1 MKKLFLI
8 FTLLF
13 ITLGLA
19 SCKEDPTPVETI
31 DNTIDATL
39 LIDNIT
45 ITKGENV
52 NIDYQITP
60 AGTFGVVTFEI
71 VSSTPAYTIS
81 ITGTTLTALEA
92 GTASVKATATNMS
105 GASKTFST
113 EKTFT
118 VTVNPIP
125 VVAGQFVLNGGFE
138 FGMNEWTVESLYG
151 DSAYGTA
158 VVDNYPHSGE
168 AALNL
173 WYDDDLD
180 ELSDPLDL
188 KIGQTLSGLSDGTYL
203 FSLWYQGTATSITM
217 TTKDGQTILET
228 KEFSGY
234 DYSIVPN
241 HDGYVN
247 YGFEVVI
254 SGITSIQIEIHI
266 LGAAEAWGYLDDVS
280 FKLGTIDDLE
290 VAPKTGEQGFVNFV
304 DGGNFASLDAWTVE
318 ITGAATNKT
327 ATLSSGRL
335 SIWADGVANF
345 KVYQEKT
352 LIEETYNLVIYLN
365 GGAIGTEFNADDA
378 YAYVKMGETVFEL
391 ELTPEGWNGGEL
403 KRVEL
408 SDISLSG
415 TVEIGIHI
423 NFTGGSNNWINLDNF
438 SLWSYEIEV
447 SEDDVN
453 AALAVDVLID
463 DLPSVTELTVDDED
477 AVQAARTAYDLL
489 TPLQKSYVLGL
500 STLIQLEEKL
510 NLLLTGDAL
519 DVFNTEGTFQ
529 AGDSWLMSAVN
540 WTVTAGNTYV
550 TDWGYN
556 STQSYNV
563 FKDQSILTGSIEK
576 ELALEAGDYEFS
588 VYIAGGGL
596 TSFSVKIGDITE
608 NITITSAEYTKYSF
622 EFSVT
627 AGTYIVE
634 IEMVRPDTNGWVHID
649 DVKIN
654 EVLPSALD
662 LFNEDAQFESSDWT
676 MATIN
681 WTVTGGNAWTDG
693 DWPQAGTQS
702 YNFFKNVSTL
712 EASITRDL
720 FLEANTYTVSLYFA
734 GGDLTSLT
742 MSIGDHDETFII
754 TSSYALYTFEF
765 TVAEGTYPITLEAIR
780 PTTAGWVHVDN
791 LVILVKDVE

>member
-1 MKKLFLI
+1 MKKI
-8 FTLLF
+8 FSALMLV
-13 ITLGLA
+13 IVLLGLA
-19 SCKEDPTPVETI
+19 ACKEDLTPVETI

-39 LIDNIT
+39 LIENIT
-45 ITKGENV
+45 LTKGESV

-71 VSSTPAYTIS
+71 ISSTPANTIS
-81 ITGTTLTALEA
+81 ITGTTLSALEA

-105 GASKTFST
+105 GASKTFT
-113 EKTFT
+113 AEKTFT
-118 VTVNPIP
+118 VTVEAIP
-125 VVAGQFVLNGGFE
+125 VVEGQFVLNGGFE

-158 VVDNYPHSGE
+158 VVDNYPHGGE

-188 KIGQTLSGLSDGTYL
+188 KISQTLTGLTNGTYL
-203 FSLWYQGTATSITM
+203 FSLWYQGTATSIAM
-217 TTKDGQTILET
+217 TAKNGDTVLVTE
-228 KEFSGY
+228 EFSGY
-234 DYSIVPN
+234 DYRIVPD

-247 YGFEVVI
+247 YGFEVVV
-254 SGITSIQIEIHI
+254 SGFTSLDIEIHI

-280 FKLGTIDDLE
+280 FKLGTLDDLE
-290 VAPKTGEQGFVNFV
+290 VAPMSGEDGFVNFV
-304 DGGNFASLDAWTVE
+304 DGGTFASLDAWTVE

-327 ATLSSGRL
+327 ANLSSGRL
-335 SIWADGVANF
+335 SIWADGLANF

-352 LIEETYNLVIYLN
+352 LIDETYNLVIYLN

-378 YAYVKMGETVFEL
+378 YAYVKMGETVHEL
-391 ELTPEGWNGGEL
+391 DLTPEGWNGGEL

-408 SDISLSG
+408 SNLSLSG
-415 TVEIGIHI
+415 TVEIGIYI

-438 SLWSYEIEV
+438 ALWSYEIEV

-463 DLPSVTELTVDDED
+463 ALPLVTELTVED
-477 AVQAARTAYDLL
+477 QALVEAARTAFDLL

-500 STLIQLEEKL
+500 STLVGLEEKL

-519 DVFNTEGTFQ
+519 DVFNSEGTFQ

-540 WTVTAGNTYV
+540 WTVNTGNSYV

-563 FKDQSILTGSIEK
+563 FKDLSILTGSIEK
-576 ELALEAGDYEFS
+576 DLILEAGDYNFS

-596 TSFSVKIGDITE
+596 TSFIVNIGTITE
-608 NITITSAEYTKYSF
+608 TIAVTSGDYTLYSF
-622 EFSVT
+622 EFSVV
-627 AGTYIVE
+627 AGTYKIE
-634 IEMVRPDTNGWVHID
+634 IEMVRPDTAGWVHID
-649 DVKIN
+649 DVTIT

-662 LFNEDAQFESSDWT
+662 LFNLDAQFESSDWT
-676 MATIN
+676 MSAIN
-681 WTVTGGNAWTDG
+681 WTTTGGNGWTDG
-693 DWPQAGTQS
+693 DWPQAGAQS

-712 EASITRDL
+712 EATISRDL
-720 FLEANTYTVSLYFA
+720 FLEANTYTVSVYFA

-742 MSIGDHDETFII
+742 MSIGDHDETFTI

-765 TVAEGTYPITLEAIR
+765 SVTEGTYPISITAIR